1 MSSEIHLQ
9 IKAEMESYLEE
20 SEHYKRAIVPNESL
34 KFGSEYHY
42 YKANEIPNE
51 IGPFVAIDSS
61 GDLISPNSLI
71 SVRISSTSGAQ
82 SYLGVY
88 AIFAVTGLIII
99 LTTNIYIFKSI
110 QIAGII
116 FLFIFGILFIF
127 QKNEKLSIE
136 DNQNKLNS
144 FLQGF
149 SISILNPKILIW
161 FSAVFSQFVRSDS
174 TFLTNSILVIT
185 ASAIDCIWYIL
196 VALIVTSYGLK
207 DFFQK
212 RIDVIQKISGTVLVL
227 ISILLIF
234 NFF

>member
-1 MSSEIHLQ
+1 MTLIFWLQ
-9 IKAEMESYLEE
+9 
-20 SEHYKRAIVPNESL
+20 
-34 KFGSEYHY
+34 
-42 YKANEIPNE
+42 
-51 IGPFVAIDSS
+51 FVAVCIAGAMSPGPS
-61 GDLISPNSLI
+61 LALIIRNSTKYN
-71 SVRISSTSGAQ
+71 R
-82 SYLGVY
+82 LGGIMSAIGHGLGMGIY

-116 FLFIFGILFIF
+116 FLFIFGILFII
-127 QKNEKLSIE
+127 QKKEELNIE
-136 DNQNKLNS
+136 NNQNKLNS

-185 ASAIDCIWYIL
+185 ASSIDCIWYIM

-212 RIDVIQKISGTVLVL
+212 RINAIQKISGTVLVL
-227 ISILLIF
+227 ISILLII

>member
-1 MSSEIHLQ
+1 MTLIFWLQFAAVCIAGAMSPGPSLALIIRNSTKYNRLGG
-9 IKAEMESYLEE
+9 IMS
-20 SEHYKRAIVPNESL
+20 AI
-34 KFGSEYHY
+34 GH
-42 YKANEIPNE
+42 
-51 IGPFVAIDSS
+51 G
-61 GDLISPNSLI
+61 
-71 SVRISSTSGAQ
+71 
-82 SYLGVY
+82 LGMGIY

-116 FLFIFGILFIF
+116 FLFIFGILFII
-127 QKNEKLSIE
+127 QKNEELNIE
-136 DNQNKLNS
+136 NNQNKLNS
-144 FLQGF
+144 FFQGF

-185 ASAIDCIWYIL
+185 ASAIDCIWYVM

-212 RIDVIQKISGTVLVL
+212 RINAIQKISGTVLVL
-227 ISILLIF
+227 ISILLII

>member
-1 MSSEIHLQ
+1 MTLIFWFQFAAVCIAGAMS
-9 IKAEMESYLEE
+9 
-20 SEHYKRAIVPNESL
+20 PGPSL
-34 KFGSEYHY
+34 
-42 YKANEIPNE
+42 A
-51 IGPFVAIDSS
+51 
-61 GDLISPNSLI
+61 LIIRNSTKYNRLGGI
-71 SVRISSTSGAQ
+71 MSAVGHG
-82 SYLGVY
+82 LGMGVY
-88 AIFAVTGLIII
+88 AIFAVTGLSIII
-99 LTTNIYIFKSI
+99 LTNIYVFKSI
-110 QIAGII
+110 QIVGII
-116 FLFIFGILFIF
+116 FLFVFGILFIF
-127 QKNEKLSIE
+127 QKNEKIYI
-136 DNQNKLNS
+136 DDTQNKLNS

-212 RIDVIQKISGTVLVL
+212 KINAIQKISGTVLVV
-227 ISILLIF
+227 ISILLII

>member
-1 MSSEIHLQ
+1 MTLIFWLQFAAVCIAGAMSPGPSLALIIRNSTKYNRLGG
-9 IKAEMESYLEE
+9 IMS
-20 SEHYKRAIVPNESL
+20 AIGHGL
-34 KFGSEYHY
+34 GM
-42 YKANEIPNE
+42 
-51 IGPFVAIDSS
+51 
-61 GDLISPNSLI
+61 
-71 SVRISSTSGAQ
+71 
-82 SYLGVY
+82 GVY
-88 AIFAVTGLIII
+88 AIFAVTGLSIII
-99 LTTNIYIFKSI
+99 LTNIYIFKSI

-127 QKNEKLSIE
+127 QKNKKLSIE

-174 TFLTNSILVIT
+174 TFLTNAILVIT
-185 ASAIDCIWYIL
+185 ASAIDCIWYIV

-212 RIDVIQKISGTVLVL
+212 RIDTIQKISGTVLIL

-234 NFF
+234 NFL

>member
-1 MSSEIHLQ
+1 MTLIFWLQ
-9 IKAEMESYLEE
+9 
-20 SEHYKRAIVPNESL
+20 
-34 KFGSEYHY
+34 
-42 YKANEIPNE
+42 
-51 IGPFVAIDSS
+51 FVAVCIAGAMSPGPS
-61 GDLISPNSLI
+61 LALIIRNSTKYN
-71 SVRISSTSGAQ
+71 R
-82 SYLGVY
+82 LGGIMSAIGHGLGMGIY

-116 FLFIFGILFIF
+116 FLFIFGILFII
-127 QKNEKLSIE
+127 QKKEELNIE
-136 DNQNKLNS
+136 NNQNKLNS

-174 TFLTNSILVIT
+174 TFFTNSILVIT
-185 ASAIDCIWYIL
+185 ASAIDCIWY
-196 VALIVTSYGLK
+196 VVVVLIVTSYGLK

-212 RIDVIQKISGTVLVL
+212 RINAIQKISGTVLVL
-227 ISILLIF
+227 ISILLII

>member
-1 MSSEIHLQ
+1 MTLIFWFQFAAVCIAGAMS
-9 IKAEMESYLEE
+9 
-20 SEHYKRAIVPNESL
+20 PGPSL
-34 KFGSEYHY
+34 
-42 YKANEIPNE
+42 ALIIRN
-51 IGPFVAIDSS
+51 SS
-61 GDLISPNSLI
+61 KYNRLGGIMSAVGHGL
-71 SVRISSTSGAQ
+71 GM
-82 SYLGVY
+82 GVY
-88 AIFAVTGLIII
+88 AIFAVTGLSIII
-99 LTTNIYIFKSI
+99 LTNIYIFKSI
-110 QIAGII
+110 QIVGII
-116 FLFIFGILFIF
+116 FLFVFGILFIF

>member
-1 MSSEIHLQ
+1 MTLLFWSQFAAVCLAGAMS
-9 IKAEMESYLEE
+9 
-20 SEHYKRAIVPNESL
+20 PGPSL
-34 KFGSEYHY
+34 
-42 YKANEIPNE
+42 A
-51 IGPFVAIDSS
+51 
-61 GDLISPNSLI
+61 LIIRNSTKYN
-71 SVRISSTSGAQ
+71 R
-82 SYLGVY
+82 LGGIMSAVGHGLGMGIY
-88 AIFAVTGLIII
+88 AIFAVTGLSIII
-99 LTTNIYIFKSI
+99 ITNIYIFKSI
-110 QIAGII
+110 QIIGII

-127 QKNEKLSIE
+127 QKNKELIIE
-136 DNQNKLNS
+136 DNQKKLNS

-161 FSAVFSQFVRSDS
+161 FSAVFSQFVKSDS

-212 RIDVIQKISGTVLVL
+212 RINAIQKISGTVLVI
-227 ISILLIF
+227 ISILLII